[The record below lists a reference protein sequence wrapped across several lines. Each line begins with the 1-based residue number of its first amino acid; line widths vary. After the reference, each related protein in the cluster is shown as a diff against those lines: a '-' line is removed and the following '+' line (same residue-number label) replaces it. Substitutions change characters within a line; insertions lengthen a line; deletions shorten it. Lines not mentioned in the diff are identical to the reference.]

1 MLNKT
6 LDTYE
11 SREIFLSFN
20 GGKDCTVLLHMFAN
34 LFKNRH
40 PNETLLCLY
49 IQPENS
55 FDEIEE
61 FIVECQKQ
69 YPIKMEIIRGT
80 VKSALFGICQRYP
93 HLKAVVMGCRQTDP
107 YCSNLNEF
115 QVKSIDS
122 FVHSVS
128 LHSIGFPCIST
139 EYWFGVATIDAS
151 QPIVKVDM
159 PRYLELFT
167 PNERALL
174 FAVQKRVI
182 AWWCMHLYLTWN

>member
-34 LFKNRH
+34 LFHKRH

-49 IQPENS
+49 IQPDNS

-93 HLKAVVMGCRQTDP
+93 HLKAVVMGCRHTDP

-115 QVKSIDS
+115 QASKNKSTLKQEQS
-122 FVHSVS
+122 
-128 LHSIGFPCIST
+128 
-139 EYWFGVATIDAS
+139 
-151 QPIVKVDM
+151 
-159 PRYLELFT
+159 
-167 PNERALL
+167 
-174 FAVQKRVI
+174 
-182 AWWCMHLYLTWN
+182 